1 MTESRDRDVDIDT
14 DIDIEVSV
22 IIPAYR
28 AAKYIANAVH
38 SVLDQEDLPEGA
50 IEVIVI
56 NDASPDDVDAAMK
69 PFEKNEQVIYLHNER
84 NLGVAETRNRGI
96 RMARGRYVAF
106 LDADD
111 WWEPDKLA
119 AQLKLLKETDAPL
132 CCSGRL
138 LHEADGTPTG
148 RIIGVGE
155 RITYEELLHTN
166 TIPCGSV
173 VLPANIAREFYMS
186 HAELHEDYILWLQIL
201 KKYGAAVGINEPYLH
216 CRLSEGGKSRNKLKS
231 AVMQYGVYRYMG
243 FGRWKSLCYFIS
255 YAINGVKKYYG

>member
-1 MTESRDRDVDIDT
+1 MADNRDIQ
-14 DIDIEVSV
+14 VSV
-22 IIPAYR
+22 IIPAYN

-38 SVLDQEDLPEGA
+38 SVLDQEDIPEGA
-50 IEVIVI
+50 VEVIVI
-56 NDASPDDVDAAMK
+56 NDESPDDVDAVMESFK
-69 PFEKNEQVIYLHNER
+69 ENVQVIYLRNEH
-84 NLGVAETRNRGI
+84 NLGVAESRNRGI
-96 RMARGRYVAF
+96 RMARGYYVAF

-119 AQLKLLKETDAPL
+119 AQLKLLEETGAPL

-148 RIIGVGE
+148 RMIGVPE

-166 TIPCGSV
+166 AIPCGSV
-173 VLPANIAREFYMS
+173 VLPAKIAREFYMS

-231 AVMQYGVYRYMG
+231 AAMQYGVYRYMG
-243 FGRWKSLCYFIS
+243 FGRLKSLRYFMS